1 MQECLANWRAAVFI
15 GPNMTKHFAHAN
27 GTSIWALPTPG
38 LVVGWTLPASP
49 PSAKDAYFASVMFLG
64 TSLEST
70 LASTV

>member
-15 GPNMTKHFAHAN
+15 GPNTLHMLMAPVSGHFQ
-27 GTSIWALPTPG
+27 PYPG